1 MGLFDLDLFDD
12 FRRMN
17 MRQVMY
23 QVLNILLVVSSAL
36 MLWKSLILLSY
47 SESPLVVVLSGSMEP
62 AFYRGDVLYLTNY
75 PDEPIRT
82 GDIVV
87 FKIEGRD
94 IPIVHRVIKVH
105 ESVNGT
111 VKFLTKGDNNAV
123 HDRGLYAPG
132 QDWLV
137 PSQVLG
143 RAKGYIPHVGQVT
156 IIMNDNPKLK
166 YCVLGTMGIYLLLN
180 RES

>member
-1 MGLFDLDLFDD
+1 MGLFDLDFFDD
-12 FRRMN
+12 FKRMN
-17 MRQVMY
+17 KRQVYY
-23 QVLNILLVVSSAL
+23 QILTILMVVGSAL
-36 MLWKSLILLSY
+36 MLWKGLIVFTY

-62 AFYRGDVLYLTNY
+62 AFFRGDVLYLTNY

-82 GDIVV
+82 GDIAV
-87 FKIEGRD
+87 FRIEGRD

-111 VKFLTKGDNNAV
+111 VKLLTKGDNNPV

-132 QDWLV
+132 QDWIV
-137 PSQVLG
+137 PSQILG
-143 RAKGYIPHVGQVT
+143 RAKGFIPHVGQVT

-166 YCVLGTMGIYLLLN
+166 YAVLGTMGMYLLLN